1 MIAIILAAGYAT
13 RMYPLTLNFPKPLLE
28 LGGKPILDWLCQDLN
43 TCGIEHFYVVT
54 NHKFYPNFLTWAANK
69 PKVTI
74 LDDGTQSNE
83 TRLGALRD
91 ITFALD
97 YIAGKHVTASDSHI
111 ATSVPEVNASPKAS
125 TPDSASGH
133 ISDCIS
139 GGATTSDTPFHD
151 TLVLAGDNVL
161 DFSFSAF
168 LSYAR
173 QKGTSC
179 VMRHYQ
185 PELSRLRR
193 TGVCVIDDCD
203 LILSMEEKPQNPQSN
218 WAVPPFYY
226 YTATDLPLLY
236 TALQEGLNPDAP
248 GSFVSYLAQRRPV
261 HAFLMNGHRYDVGS
275 IEGYEQLKAT
285 YKGISCMFN
294 KTCRRR

>member
-28 LGGKPILDWLCQDLN
+28 LGGKPILDWLCQDL
-43 TCGIEHFYVVT
+43 TICGIEHFYVVT

-97 YIAGKHVTASDSHI
+97 YIAGKHVTA
-111 ATSVPEVNASPKAS
+111 
-125 TPDSASGH
+125 PDSVSGL
-133 ISDCIS
+133 ILDCIS
-139 GGATTSDTPFHD
+139 GGATISDTPFHDTLVSPQAPFHD

-185 PELSRLRR
+185 PDLSRLRR

-203 LILSMEEKPQNPQSN
+203 RILSMEEKPQNPQSN

-236 TALQEGLNPDAP
+236 TALREGLNPDAP
-248 GSFVSYLAQRRPV
+248 GSFVSYLVQRRPV

-285 YKGISCMFN
+285 YKGISCVFN